1 MPASRA
7 LGSLE
12 TGQPNW
18 FTKPGMTRSGAH
30 GVAAVRRRVGT
41 GLCGLVWLIL
51 RVHYGSTQGPYEGS
65 RKWSPL

>member
-12 TGQPNW
+12 MGQPNW
-18 FTKPGMTRSGAH
+18 LTKPGMTRSGAH

-41 GLCGLVWLIL
+41 HRAVGLWLI
-51 RVHYGSTQGPYEGS
+51 
-65 RKWSPL
+65 